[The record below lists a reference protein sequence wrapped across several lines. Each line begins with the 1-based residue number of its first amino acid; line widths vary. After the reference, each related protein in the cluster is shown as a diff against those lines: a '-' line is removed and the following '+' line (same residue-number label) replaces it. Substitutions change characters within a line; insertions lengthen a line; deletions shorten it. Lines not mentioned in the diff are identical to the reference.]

1 VDVPVVA
8 GNLPAA
14 SAAPPAGVSAQL
26 ADARSKLRAAV
37 PAESWDAVMTEVR
50 RTQQD
55 RGIPLLAAF
64 QAVYAKIAAG
74 WTPSA

>member
-1 VDVPVVA
+1 
-8 GNLPAA
+8 
-14 SAAPPAGVSAQL
+14 
-26 ADARSKLRAAV
+26 
-37 PAESWDAVMTEVR
+37 MTEVR